1 MHKHIATPQTQISP
15 VSITLDDWSHVRET
29 INMLYLAVCQIE
41 ATMNDSNTSVD
52 TLTQSFTT
60 LASHNNEVSQKIQ
73 NVTNPEQLN
82 SFKTDIIDTAAR
94 MNTYINSSVQ
104 AFQFYDRVCQRL
116 DHVARSLEKV
126 SGVMNDEGSLHTPEE
141 WRKIQLDIKN
151 SYTMEAERVMFEHIM
166 QGGSITEALDI
177 YQHHFNQQNSHPKTD
192 LDDVELFWTH
202 VCVFTFKPASYE
214 RSL

>member
-1 MHKHIATPQTQISP
+1 MQKHSATPDSSKP
-15 VSITLDDWSHVRET
+15 PASITLDDWSHVRET

-41 ATMNDSNTSVD
+41 ATMSDSNASVD

-73 NVTNPEQLN
+73 RVANPDELN
-82 SFKTDIIDTAAR
+82 AFKDDIVETAAR
-94 MNTYINSSVQ
+94 MNTNINSSVQ

-126 SGVMNDEGSLHTPEE
+126 SGVMNDQDSLHEPKE
-141 WRKIQLDIKN
+141 WRRIQNDIKD

-166 QGGSITEALDI
+166 DGGSIEDALKI
-177 YQHHFNQQNSHPKTD
+177 YQQYFNHSTSHPRD
-192 LDDVELFWTH
+192 DVDDVELF
-202 VCVFTFKPASYE
+202 
-214 RSL
+214 